1 MHSSESVHN
10 LPPFPAYPSIERY
23 IGLGSVQDA
32 VERIE
37 RSIQARDAIS
47 VVIGPPGTGKTLISE
62 VIAARYR
69 TSHQVITLGETP
81 LPDTNSFLRRV
92 LHQLGADIK
101 NVPDGDFQLALFDH
115 LCLGNESEPRMLLLI
130 DEAQSLSPEL
140 LETIRTLTNLTR
152 NGEPRVSVVLFGGNH
167 VDELLIAP
175 SMDGFRQRIST
186 RCYLHPLNG
195 EETAWYINQTI
206 RNCGCDPDAT
216 ITAEA
221 ISAVHHACSGLP
233 RLINQLLT
241 HAIEF
246 AADKDEHLM
255 TDGIIDQAWAEVQ
268 QLPSPMVDEPEIN
281 LTETTVEF
289 GELDSFDSPSSNL
302 DTTADHEA
310 THEFAPNNSLTESN
324 ENSWNDDPANNE
336 PEYGDKAQDGVGSA
350 ETSEF
355 ETSEFETSEFETSE
369 FETGEFETGEF
380 ETGEFETGDTRSRQ
394 EIEQSSTHTPANIAT
409 SETDDY
415 DAYDFEPNDNFE
427 LDGNYDPST
436 PINAHVESDANSDF
450 WRESDDTASH
460 AGNLDA
466 TPNDDEHRISED
478 KNSALNYPQL
488 ASPALELEAEQEHPS
503 ETSSSESFEADEKTQ
518 TDQEL
523 FGSFAEEEE
532 INLRHDPSNNSTADH
547 STADHSTA
555 DHSTA
560 GPIESA
566 LHREILEISEMITS
580 HSPGEIQYCDEAHQ
594 LPNKMH
600 EDLMGTNT
608 EAMQIEDSEEP
619 YDESLV
625 ENETGEINST
635 DETPTTLDGSSDTP
649 SHREPQ
655 LTGDDELLA
664 EDQDIQIQPRLD
676 DSDLLIIEDEVDLHR
691 IDAPST
697 SPERLQK
704 SINYKK
710 MLTRMKSKS

>member
-216 ITAEA
+216 ITADA
-221 ISAVHHACSGLP
+221 ISAIHHACSGLP

-268 QLPSPMVDEPEIN
+268 QLPSPIVDEPEIN

-289 GELDSFDSPSSNL
+289 GELDSFDSPTSNL
-302 DTTADHEA
+302 DTAVDHEA
-310 THEFAPNNSLTESN
+310 THEFATDNSLTESN
-324 ENSWNDDPANNE
+324 ESSWYDEPANNE
-336 PEYGDKAQDGVGSA
+336 PGYGDTAHDGVGNA
-350 ETSEF
+350 EPDEF
-355 ETSEFETSEFETSE
+355 EI
-369 FETGEFETGEF
+369 
-380 ETGEFETGDTRSRQ
+380 GDTRGPQ
-394 EIEQSSTHTPANIAT
+394 EIEQASTHTPAHIAT

-427 LDGNYDPST
+427 LDGDYDPST
-436 PINAHVESDANSDF
+436 PNDAHVESDASSVF
-450 WRESDDTASH
+450 WRESDDTANS

-466 TPNDDEHRISED
+466 TANDDEQRLSED
-478 KNSALNYPQL
+478 ENSALNYPQL
-488 ASPALELEAEQEHPS
+488 ASPALELEAEQEQEHSS
-503 ETSSSESFEADEKTQ
+503 ETSSSELFEADEKTQ
-518 TDQEL
+518 TDEEL

-532 INLRHDPSNNSTADH
+532 INLRHDPSNN
-547 STADHSTA
+547 STA

-580 HSPGEIQYCDEAHQ
+580 HSSGEIQYCDEAHH

-608 EAMQIEDSEEP
+608 EVTQIENTEEP
-619 YDESLV
+619 YDRSLV
-625 ENETGEINST
+625 ENGTGEINSA
-635 DETPTTLDGSSDTP
+635 DKDPTGPDGSSDTA

-664 EDQDIQIQPRLD
+664 EDQDVQIQPRLD
-676 DSDLLIIEDEVDLHR
+676 DSDLLIIEDEVDMHR

-697 SPERLQK
+697 SPERWQK